1 MQNHNTVLYMD
12 LKGKMNTSNV
22 PDLPNKL
29 FSFVCVT
36 TIWLRA
42 WGGHLS
48 FISRYWNFLTI
59 NQG

>member
-1 MQNHNTVLYMD
+1 MQNHDTVLYMD

-36 TIWLRA
+36 TI
-42 WGGHLS
+42 
-48 FISRYWNFLTI
+48 
-59 NQG
+59 

>member
-1 MQNHNTVLYMD
+1 MLVNCVYNTLLQSYKNGKCMQNHDTVLYMD

-36 TIWLRA
+36 TI
-42 WGGHLS
+42 
-48 FISRYWNFLTI
+48 
-59 NQG
+59 